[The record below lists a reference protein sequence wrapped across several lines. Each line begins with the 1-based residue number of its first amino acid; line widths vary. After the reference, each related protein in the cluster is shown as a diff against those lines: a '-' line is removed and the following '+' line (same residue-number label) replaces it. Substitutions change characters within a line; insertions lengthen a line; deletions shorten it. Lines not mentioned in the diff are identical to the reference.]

1 MPASAGG
8 FGLCVCSHDVF
19 LQHVRASVRVAEPER
34 LHADVHLGV
43 QETALDDARVEA
55 AYNRRAPAHLCEKTV
70 TPGEDP
76 APAGLD
82 PGRPPDHRLQRR
94 PRWTS

>member
-43 QETALDDARVEA
+43 QEKALDDARVEA
-55 AYNRRAPAHLCEKTV
+55 AYNRRAPPHLAEKTV
-70 TPGEDP
+70 APGDDP
-76 APAGLD
+76 ASVGLVLAAHLEQRLEAD
-82 PGRPPDHRLQRR
+82 PPVFR
-94 PRWTS
+94 